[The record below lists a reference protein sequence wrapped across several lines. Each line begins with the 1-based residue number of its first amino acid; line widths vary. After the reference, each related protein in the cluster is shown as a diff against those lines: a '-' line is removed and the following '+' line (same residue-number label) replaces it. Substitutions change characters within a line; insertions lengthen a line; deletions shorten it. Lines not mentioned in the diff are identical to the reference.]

1 MGALKCFFDEIMAV
15 AKTVPANGA
24 FGMGLMVFFRIKF
37 FRNVFVKIKKEMQF
51 E

>member
-37 FRNVFVKIKKEMQF
+37 FRNILIKIEKEMHF
-51 E
+51 K